1 VAARLSE
8 QRNLVPGKYRG
19 VAVAQVDVP
28 LDPSSLTRHFIG
40 REAYRRT
47 RFVVVRN
54 GAGTAIVRVA
64 RQTDEPLFAPIT
76 EVELL
81 AGADECAYVH
91 CSDIDTGVPSAL
103 AAAALSA
110 APGARAVVVQGRYEH
125 VNFIVDPSP
134 LRVTVREV
142 APPQPPKLLDQAQ
155 RILDVTETLPPMQL
169 VPDVVRLADL
179 VDSVNSAESAAQ
191 RAAERY
197 LVPCRGS
204 GFDPPGAQT
213 AYLDE
218 RPPHEPWTL
227 VGCERSQQIH
237 EWFYG
242 GRADQVDICPRARSP
257 IAGPLLTKCCLF
269 EQGIVLDDGQVTVPW
284 GASLAQVTEALVGL
298 AESWEPAWAPA

>member
-1 VAARLSE
+1 MAAGLTGPAA
-8 QRNLVPGKYRG
+8 RNLVPGKYRG
-19 VAVAQVDVP
+19 VAVSHVDSP
-28 LDPSSLTRHFIG
+28 LDEASLARLFVG

-47 RFVVVRN
+47 RFIVVRN
-54 GAGTAIVRVA
+54 GERTAIIRVRK
-64 RQTDEPLFAPIT
+64 QSDEPLFAPIT
-76 EVELL
+76 GVELL
-81 AGADECAYVH
+81 AGADECAYLH
-91 CSDIDTGVPSAL
+91 CPDVDTGVPSAL
-103 AAAALSA
+103 AAAAISA
-110 APGARAVVVQGRYEH
+110 APGVRAAVVQGRYEH
-125 VNFIVDPSP
+125 VNFIVDPAP

-169 VPDVVRLADL
+169 VPDVVCLSDLAA
-179 VDSVNSAESAAQ
+179 NAPAQ
-191 RAAERY
+191 RY

-242 GRADQVDICPRARSP
+242 GRAEQVDICPRARPS
-257 IAGPLLTKCCLF
+257 IAGPLLTKCCLY
-269 EQGIVLDDGQVTVPW
+269 EQGIVVEDGQVTVPW
-284 GASLAQVTEALVGL
+284 GASLGQITEALVAL
-298 AESWEPAWAPA
+298 AESWEPAWVPA

>member
-1 VAARLSE
+1 MAARLTGPAA
-8 QRNLVPGKYRG
+8 RNLVPGKHRG
-19 VAVAQVDVP
+19 VAVVHVDSP
-28 LDPSSLTRHFIG
+28 LDEASLARHFVG

-47 RFVVVRN
+47 RFAVVRN
-54 GAGTAIVRVA
+54 GERTAIIRVRK
-64 RQTDEPLFAPIT
+64 QSDEPLFAPIS

-81 AGADECAYVH
+81 AGADGCAYLH
-91 CSDIDTGVPSAL
+91 CPDVDTSVPSAL
-103 AAAALSA
+103 ATAAVSE
-110 APGARAVVVQGRYEH
+110 APGVRAVVVQGRYEH
-125 VNFIVDPSP
+125 VNFIVDPAP
-134 LRVTVREV
+134 LQVTVREV
-142 APPQPPKLLDQAQ
+142 APPLPPKLLDQAQ

-169 VPDVVRLADL
+169 VPDVVCLPDLAK
-179 VDSVNSAESAAQ
+179 Q
-191 RAAERY
+191 RPAERY

-218 RPPHEPWTL
+218 RPPQQPWTL

-242 GRADQVDICPRARSP
+242 GRSDQVDICPRARAP

-269 EQGIVLDDGQVTVPW
+269 EQGIVVDGGQVTVPW
-284 GASLAQVTEALVGL
+284 GASLGQITEALTAL

>member
-1 VAARLSE
+1 MAAGLTGPAA
-8 QRNLVPGKYRG
+8 RNLVPGKYRG
-19 VAVAQVDVP
+19 VAVSYVDSP
-28 LDPSSLTRHFIG
+28 LDEASLVRHFVG

-54 GAGTAIVRVA
+54 GDRTAIVRV
-64 RQTDEPLFAPIT
+64 RKQDEQPLFAAIT

-81 AGADECAYVH
+81 AGADECVYLH
-91 CSDIDTGVPSAL
+91 CPDVDTGVPSAL
-103 AAAALSA
+103 AAAALAGASGVRA
-110 APGARAVVVQGRYEH
+110 AVVQGRYEH
-125 VNFIVDPSP
+125 VNFIVDPAP

-142 APPQPPKLLDQAQ
+142 APPQPAKLLDQAQ
-155 RILDVTETLPPMQL
+155 RVLDVTETLPPMQL
-169 VPDVVRLADL
+169 VPDVVGLADL
-179 VDSVNSAESAAQ
+179 AAN
-191 RAAERY
+191 APAERY

-242 GRADQVDICPRARSP
+242 ERADQVDICPRARPP

-269 EQGIVLDDGQVTVPW
+269 EHGIVIDGGQVTVPW
-284 GASLAQVTEALVGL
+284 GASLGQITEALIAL

>member
-19 VAVAQVDVP
+19 VAVAHVDVP
-28 LDPSSLTRHFIG
+28 LDAASLTRHFTG

-54 GAGTAIVRVA
+54 GERTALIRVA
-64 RQTDEPLFAPIT
+64 RQSDEPLFAPIT

-81 AGADECAYVH
+81 ADADECAYLH
-91 CSDIDTGVPSAL
+91 CPDVDTGVPSAL
-103 AAAALSA
+103 AAAAIA
-110 APGARAVVVQGRYEH
+110 GAPGVRAVVVQGRYEH
-125 VNFIVDPSP
+125 VNFIVDPAP

-155 RILDVTETLPPMQL
+155 RVLDVTETLPPMQL

-179 VDSVNSAESAAQ
+179 AAEHV
-191 RAAERY
+191 AERY

-242 GRADQVDICPRARSP
+242 RRADQVDICPRSRP
-257 IAGPLLTKCCLF
+257 PVTGPLLTKCCLF
-269 EQGIVLDDGQVTVPW
+269 EQGIVVDDGQVTVPW
-284 GASLAQVTEALVGL
+284 GASLAQVTEALVAL

>member
-1 VAARLSE
+1 MAAGLTGPAA
-8 QRNLVPGKYRG
+8 RNLVPGKYRG
-19 VAVAQVDVP
+19 VAVSHVDSP
-28 LDPSSLTRHFIG
+28 LDEASLARHFVG

-47 RFVVVRN
+47 RFIVVRN
-54 GAGTAIVRVA
+54 GERTAIIRVRK
-64 RQTDEPLFAPIT
+64 QSDEPLFAPIT

-81 AGADECAYVH
+81 AGADECAYLH
-91 CSDIDTGVPSAL
+91 CPDVDTGVPSAL
-103 AAAALSA
+103 AAAAVSA
-110 APGARAVVVQGRYEH
+110 APGVRAAVVQGRYEH
-125 VNFIVDPSP
+125 VNFIVDPAP

-142 APPQPPKLLDQAQ
+142 APPQPSKLLDQAQ

-169 VPDVVRLADL
+169 VPDVVCLADL
-179 VDSVNSAESAAQ
+179 AASHPAEQ
-191 RAAERY
+191 Y

-242 GRADQVDICPRARSP
+242 GRAEQVDICPRARPS
-257 IAGPLLTKCCLF
+257 IAGPLLTKCCLY
-269 EQGIVLDDGQVTVPW
+269 EQGIVVEDGQVTVPW
-284 GASLAQVTEALVGL
+284 GASLGQITEALVAL
-298 AESWEPAWAPA
+298 AESWEPAWVPA